1 METEPKQE
9 ENAVGKAEA
18 EKPASERPK
27 KKSLPRRMIKGLFWL
42 LGFLLVFA
50 VVAALTLPLW
60 INPVAT
66 SLAGSIVPGYTGT
79 AFELERVNL
88 NPYTG
93 KLLVSG
99 VKLANPEGYSEKD
112 AFTLGSLSAE
122 FETMSLL
129 SDTIRIHDVTI
140 DSPFASW
147 VFDAAGSNNF
157 DRIVAAVNEK
167 LGPKKEK
174 KEKSETKVIVDKVTI
189 KNVRAVVGQGVFE
202 LASLSLTDFGKGD
215 APAKVE
221 VAGVKLVN
229 PKGFPEPD
237 AFSLKSLSIGMETG
251 DLSKKPLVF
260 HDIIV
265 DATYAGLV
273 YNDAG
278 DSNFDVLLK
287 PFRGEEKKE
296 KAAADGKDEK
306 TDKAGDGPGVTI
318 DKLDISGTKLQYRKV
333 TLPVPLP
340 TFTDI
345 GKTSEKGA
353 TVKEV
358 ANLVVDKAKGTV
370 GGLGDMLDSFGS
382 AALHGITGA
391 TTNLLGNAKDFIGSG
406 VTNVIGGAKD
416 IVGGGATN
424 LLNGAKDLIGGGT
437 TNVLGGTKETLGNA
451 VDATKGFIGGIL
463 PGGDKKDDEKKDDG
477 KKKEDDGPGMMDKA
491 KDGAKGLLNK
501 VNPF

>member
-1 METEPKQE
+1 MDTEPKPE
-9 ENAVGKAEA
+9 EKAVEKTEA
-18 EKPASERPK
+18 EKPASGRPK
-27 KKSLPRRMIKGLFWL
+27 KKPLPRRILKGVLWFF
-42 LGFLLVFA
+42 GGLLVFA
-50 VVAALTLPLW
+50 IVAALTLPLW

-174 KEKSETKVIVDKVTI
+174 KEKGKTKVVVDKVTI

-202 LASLSLTDFGKGD
+202 LASLSLTDFGKD
-215 APAKVE
+215 NAPAKVE

-287 PFRGEEKKE
+287 PFRGEEKEE
-296 KAAADGKDEK
+296 KSADGEK
-306 TDKAGDGPGVTI
+306 KDKADDGGPGVTI

-345 GKTSEKGA
+345 GKSSKKGA

-391 TTNLLGNAKDFIGSG
+391 TTNLLGNAKDIIGAG
-406 VTNVIGGAKD
+406 VTNVLGGAKD
-416 IVGGGATN
+416 LVGGGA
-424 LLNGAKDLIGGGT
+424 

-463 PGGDKKDDEKKDDG
+463 PGGDKKDDEKKDEG
-477 KKKEDDGPGMMDKA
+477 KKKEDDGPGAMDKA
-491 KDGAKGLLNK
+491 KEGAKGLLNK

>member
-1 METEPKQE
+1 MMDTEPKPE
-9 ENAVGKAEA
+9 EKTVAKTEA
-18 EKPASERPK
+18 EKPANGQPK
-27 KKSLPRRMIKGLFWL
+27 KKSLLKRIVKGVLWLF
-42 LGFLLVFA
+42 GGLLVFA
-50 VVAALTLPLW
+50 IMAALTLPLW

-79 AFELERVNL
+79 PFELERVNL

-93 KLLVSG
+93 KLFISG
-99 VKLANPEGYSEKD
+99 VRLANPEGYSEKD

-140 DSPFASW
+140 DSPYASW

-174 KEKSETKVIVDKVTI
+174 EEKGETKVIVDKVTI

-202 LASLSLTDFGKGD
+202 LASLSLTDFGKD
-215 APAKVE
+215 NVPAKVE
-221 VAGVKLVN
+221 IAGVKLVN

-251 DLSKKPLVF
+251 DLKKKPLVF

-296 KAAADGKDEK
+296 KSAADEK
-306 TDKAGDGPGVTI
+306 KDKADDGGPGVTI
-318 DKLDISGTKLQYRKV
+318 DKLDISGTKLQYRKL

-345 GKTSEKGA
+345 GKTSKEGA

-358 ANLVVDKAKGTV
+358 ANQVIEKAKGSV
-370 GGLGDMLDSFGS
+370 GGLGDMLDSFGG

-391 TTNLLGNAKDFIGSG
+391 TTNMLG
-406 VTNVIGGAKD
+406 
-416 IVGGGATN
+416 
-424 LLNGAKDLIGGGT
+424 GAKDLIAGGATNMLGGAKDLIAGGA
-437 TNVLGGTKETLGNA
+437 TNVLGGTKEKLGNA
-451 VDATKGFIGGIL
+451 VDATKGLIGGML
-463 PGGDKKDDEKKDDG
+463 PGGDKKDDGKKDDE
-477 KKKEDDGPGMMDKA
+477 KKKDGAEPGVMDKA
-491 KDGAKGLLNK
+491 KEGAKGLLNK